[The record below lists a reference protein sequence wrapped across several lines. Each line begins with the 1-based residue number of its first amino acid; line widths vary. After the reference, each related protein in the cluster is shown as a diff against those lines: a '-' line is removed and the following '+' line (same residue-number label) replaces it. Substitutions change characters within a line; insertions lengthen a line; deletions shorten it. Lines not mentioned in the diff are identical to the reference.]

1 MKKARRVLLTM
12 VIALGMTVTA
22 FAEENVIAK
31 EVIDM
36 GEDMTIEAMNL
47 DTGEVMEVALVD
59 CVKTVETLEVNNA
72 NGDETQAITLEGG
85 FKVPDNNSKAI
96 GPGGSTDEGYD
107 DSISVKATLRI
118 EFVKGETSD
127 GVVTYLLE
135 KAKGN
140 WEIVDN
146 AVTIYDKSFDAVS
159 YTHLRAHET

>member
-1 MKKARRVLLTM
+1 
-12 VIALGMTVTA
+12 MTVTA

-85 FKVPDNNSKAI
+85 DVYK
-96 GPGGSTDEGYD
+96 
-107 DSISVKATLRI
+107 RQ
-118 EFVKGETSD
+118 
-127 GVVTYLLE
+127 
-135 KAKGN
+135 
-140 WEIVDN
+140 
-146 AVTIYDKSFDAVS
+146 
-159 YTHLRAHET
+159 

>member
-22 FAEENVIAK
+22 FAEENVLAK

-59 CVKTVETLEVNNA
+59 CIKTVETLEVNNA

-96 GPGGSTDEGYD
+96 GP
-107 DSISVKATLRI
+107 
-118 EFVKGETSD
+118 TS
-127 GVVTYLLE
+127 Y
-135 KAKGN
+135 
-140 WEIVDN
+140 
-146 AVTIYDKSFDAVS
+146 
-159 YTHLRAHET
+159 